1 MIYAA
6 VLTRHSRHMKCIISG
21 GTGFIGRRVVDRLL
35 RNSHYVGV
43 WSRKPGLD
51 RRTAVATH
59 IWDPLAGDP
68 PLESLNG
75 MDCVIHLA
83 GENVAQRWT
92 PEVKRRIRDS
102 RVLSTQSIVD
112 SIGLVRHKPHILV
125 CASAIGIYGDRG
137 DEILSEASVPGSGF
151 LADTCRAWEAEADRA
166 CRYGMRV
173 VKIRIGFVLGKDG
186 GALQKMVPAFR
197 AFVGGK
203 LGSGKQWM
211 PWIHVDDVAEIF
223 GHAVESEISGV
234 WNATAPNPVRNSEF
248 TRELA
253 RALGRPAL
261 FPVPPIALKLAF
273 GEFAQHMIDSA
284 RVVPENLTKAGFP
297 FRHPDL
303 APALE
308 NILA

>member
-6 VLTRHSRHMKCIISG
+6 RLTRPALFMKCIVSG

-35 RNSHYVGV
+35 KNSHYVGV

-59 IWDPLAGDP
+59 SWDPLAGDP

-92 PEVKRRIRDS
+92 PEVKRRIHDS
-102 RVLSTQSIVD
+102 RVLGTQRIVESIARVP
-112 SIGLVRHKPHILV
+112 HKPKILI
-125 CASAIGIYGDRG
+125 CASAVGIYGDRG
-137 DEILSEASVPGSGF
+137 DEILTEASVPGTGF

-166 CRYGMRV
+166 RNYGMRV

-203 LGSGKQWM
+203 LGSGNQWM
-211 PWIHVDDVAEIF
+211 PWIHVEDVAEIF
-223 GHAVESEISGV
+223 GYAVENEISGV
-234 WNATAPNPVRNSEF
+234 WNATAPNPVRNTEF
-248 TRELA
+248 TKELA
-253 RALGRPAL
+253 RTMGRPAL
-261 FPVPPIALKLAF
+261 FPVPTLALKLAF
-273 GEFAQHMIDSA
+273 GEFAQHMLDSA
-284 RVVPENLTKAGFP
+284 RVIPENLSKSGFR
-297 FRHPDL
+297 FRHTDL
-303 APALE
+303 GQALG
-308 NILA
+308 NLFH

>member
-1 MIYAA
+1 
-6 VLTRHSRHMKCIISG
+6 MKCIISG
-21 GTGFIGRRVVDRLL
+21 GTGFIGRRLVNRLL
-35 RNSHYVGV
+35 ENNHYVGV

-59 IWDPLAGDP
+59 SWDPLAGDP

-92 PEVKRRIRDS
+92 PDVKRRIHDS
-102 RVLSTQSIVD
+102 RVLSTQRIVD
-112 SIGLVRHKPHILV
+112 SIERVRHKPKILI

-137 DEILSEASVPGSGF
+137 DEILTEASVPGTGF

-166 CRYGMRV
+166 RRLGMRV

-211 PWIHVDDVAEIF
+211 PWIHVDDVAEVF
-223 GHAVESEISGV
+223 AHAVENEISGV
-234 WNATAPNPVRNSEF
+234 WNATSPNPVRNTEF
-248 TRELA
+248 TKELA
-253 RALGRPAL
+253 RALSRPAL
-261 FPVPPIALKLAF
+261 FPVPAIALKLAF
-273 GEFAQHMIDSA
+273 GEFGQHMLDSA
-284 RVVPENLTKAGFP
+284 RVVPEAALSAGFR
-297 FRHPDL
+297 FRHPD
-303 APALE
+303 PGEALR
-308 NILA
+308 NILG

>member
-1 MIYAA
+1 MIHAA
-6 VLTRHSRHMKCIISG
+6 VFYRPTYMKCIISG

-35 RNSHYVGV
+35 KDSHYVAV

-59 IWDPLAGDP
+59 SWDPLAGEP

-83 GENVAQRWT
+83 GENVAQRWN

-102 RVLSTQSIVD
+102 RVLGTQRIVD
-112 SIGLVRHKPHILV
+112 SIEQVRHKPKVLI

-137 DEILSEASVPGSGF
+137 DEILTEASVPGTGF

-166 CRYGMRV
+166 RRFGMRV

-186 GALQKMVPAFR
+186 GALQKMVPAFK

-211 PWIHVDDVAEIF
+211 PWVHVDDVAEIF
-223 GHAVESEISGV
+223 AYAVENEISGV
-234 WNATAPNPVRNSEF
+234 WNATSPNPVRNSDF
-248 TRELA
+248 TKELA
-253 RALGRPAL
+253 GALGRPAL
-261 FPVPPIALKLAF
+261 FPVPAPALKLAF
-273 GEFAQHMIDSA
+273 GEFAQHMVDSA
-284 RVVPENLTKAGFP
+284 RVIPENLTKAGFR
-297 FRHPDL
+297 FRHPEL
-303 APALE
+303 GGALRD
-308 NILA
+308 ILG

>member
-1 MIYAA
+1 
-6 VLTRHSRHMKCIISG
+6 MKCIISG

-35 RNSHYVGV
+35 RDSHYVAV

-59 IWDPLAGDP
+59 SWDPLAGDP

-83 GENVAQRWT
+83 GENVAQRWS

-102 RVLSTQSIVD
+102 RVLGTQRIVD
-112 SIGLVRHKPHILV
+112 TIERVRHKPKILI

-137 DEILSEASVPGSGF
+137 DEILTEDSVPGTGF

-166 CRYGMRV
+166 RRYGMRV

-186 GALQKMVPAFR
+186 GALQKMIPAFR
-197 AFVGGK
+197 AFVGGR

-211 PWIHVDDVAEIF
+211 PWVHVDDVAEF
-223 GHAVESEISGV
+223 FSYAVNNEISGV
-234 WNATAPNPVRNSEF
+234 WNATAPNPVRNSDF
-248 TRELA
+248 TKELA
-253 RALGRPAL
+253 ATLSRPAL
-261 FPVPPIALKLAF
+261 FPVPPLALKLAF

-284 RVVPENLTKAGFP
+284 RVVPTKLVDAGFA

-303 APALE
+303 PEALRD
-308 NILA
+308 LLV

>member
-1 MIYAA
+1 
-6 VLTRHSRHMKCIISG
+6 MKCIVSG

-35 RNSHYVGV
+35 KNSHYVGV

-51 RRTAVATH
+51 HRTAVATH
-59 IWDPLAGDP
+59 SWDPLAGDP

-92 PEVKRRIRDS
+92 PEVKRRIHDS
-102 RVLSTQSIVD
+102 RVLGTQRIVD
-112 SIGLVRHKPHILV
+112 SIERVRHKPKIFI

-137 DEILSEASVPGSGF
+137 DEVLTEDSVPGSGF

-166 CRYGMRV
+166 RRYGMRV
-173 VKIRIGFVLGKDG
+173 VKVRIGFVLGKDG

-197 AFVGGK
+197 AFVGGR

-211 PWIHVDDVAEIF
+211 PWIHVDDVAEVF
-223 GHAVESEISGV
+223 AHAVENEISGV

-248 TRELA
+248 TKELA
-253 RALGRPAL
+253 RTLGRPAL
-261 FPVPPIALKLAF
+261 FPVPTPALKLVF
-273 GEFAQHMIDSA
+273 GEFAEHMLDSA
-284 RVVPENLTKAGFP
+284 RVMPERLTAAGFP
-297 FRHPDL
+297 FRHPD
-303 APALE
+303 AGEALR
-308 NILA
+308 NLLG

>member
-1 MIYAA
+1 
-6 VLTRHSRHMKCIISG
+6 MKCIVSG

-35 RNSHYVGV
+35 KNHHYVGV

-59 IWDPLAGDP
+59 TWDPLGPGDRAYP

-92 PEVKRRIRDS
+92 PEVKKRIHDT
-102 RVLSTQSIVD
+102 RVLSTQHIVD
-112 SIGLVRHKPHILV
+112 TIQHVRHKPKILV

-137 DEILSEASVPGSGF
+137 DEILTEESAPGSGF

-166 CRYGMRV
+166 RRFGIRV

-203 LGSGKQWM
+203 LGSGRQWM
-211 PWIHVDDVAEIF
+211 PWIHVDDVAEVF
-223 GHAVESEISGV
+223 AYAVENEISGV
-234 WNATAPNPVRNSEF
+234 WNAVSPNPIRNSEF
-248 TRELA
+248 TKDLA
-253 RALGRPAL
+253 SALGRPAI
-261 FPVPPIALKLAF
+261 FPVPRPILKIAF
-273 GEFAQHMIDSA
+273 GEFAQHMLDSA
-284 RVVPENLTKAGFP
+284 RVVPRNLTDAGFR
-297 FRHPDL
+297 FQHPDL
-303 APALE
+303 PEALRS
-308 NILA
+308 IL

>member
-1 MIYAA
+1 
-6 VLTRHSRHMKCIISG
+6 MKCIISG

-35 RNSHYVGV
+35 KDSHYVAV

-59 IWDPLAGDP
+59 FWDPLAGDP

-92 PEVKRRIRDS
+92 PEVKRRIHYS
-102 RVLSTQSIVD
+102 RVLGTQRIVD
-112 SIGLVRHKPHILV
+112 TIERVRHKPKILI

-137 DEILSEASVPGSGF
+137 DEILTENSVPGTGF

-166 CRYGMRV
+166 RRFGMRV
-173 VKIRIGFVLGKDG
+173 VKVRIGFVLGKDG
-186 GALQKMVPAFR
+186 GALQKMVPAFK

-211 PWIHVDDVAEIF
+211 PWVHVDDVAEIF
-223 GHAVESEISGV
+223 TYAVENEISGV
-234 WNATAPNPVRNSEF
+234 WNATSPNPVRNSGF

-253 RALGRPAL
+253 STLGRPAL
-261 FPVPPIALKLAF
+261 LPAPVPALKLVF
-273 GEFAQHMIDSA
+273 GEFAQHMVDSA
-284 RVVPENLTKAGFP
+284 RVIPENLSEAGFQ
-297 FRHPDL
+297 FRYPEL
-303 APALE
+303 GEALR
-308 NILA
+308 NILG

>member
-1 MIYAA
+1 
-6 VLTRHSRHMKCIISG
+6 MKCIISG

-35 RNSHYVGV
+35 KDSHYVAV

-59 IWDPLAGDP
+59 SWDPLAGEP

-92 PEVKRRIRDS
+92 PEVKRRIHDS
-102 RVLSTQSIVD
+102 RVLGTQHIVD
-112 SIGLVRHKPHILV
+112 AIERVRHKPRIFV

-137 DEILSEASVPGSGF
+137 DEMLTENSVPGTGF
-151 LADTCRAWEAEADRA
+151 LADTCRAWESEADRA
-166 CRYGMRV
+166 RRFGMRV

-186 GALQKMVPAFR
+186 GALQKMVPVFR

-211 PWIHVDDVAEIF
+211 PWIHLDDVAEIF
-223 GHAVESEISGV
+223 TYAAENEVSGV
-234 WNATAPNPVRNSEF
+234 WNATSPNPVRNTEF
-248 TRELA
+248 TKELA
-253 RALGRPAL
+253 RALGRSAL
-261 FPVPPIALKLAF
+261 FPVPTAALKLAY
-273 GEFAQHMIDSA
+273 GEFAQHMCDSA
-284 RVVPENLTKAGFP
+284 RVIPEAPLKADFK
-297 FRHPDL
+297 FQHPDL
-303 APALE
+303 TEALGD
-308 NILA
+308 LFR

>member
-1 MIYAA
+1 
-6 VLTRHSRHMKCIISG
+6 MKCIISG
-21 GTGFIGRRVVDRLL
+21 GTGFIGRHVVDRLL
-35 RNSHYVGV
+35 KDSHYLGV

-59 IWDPLAGDP
+59 TWDPLAGEP

-83 GENVAQRWT
+83 GENVAQRWN
-92 PEVKRRIRDS
+92 PEVKRRIHDS
-102 RVLSTQSIVD
+102 RVIGTQRIVD
-112 SIGLVRHKPHILV
+112 AIGQVRHKPKILV
-125 CASAIGIYGDRG
+125 CASAIGIYGNRG
-137 DEILSEASVPGSGF
+137 DEILTEASVPGTGF

-166 CRYGMRV
+166 RNYGMRV

-186 GALQKMVPAFR
+186 GALKKMVPAFR

-223 GHAVESEISGV
+223 AYAVENEISGV
-234 WNATAPNPVRNSEF
+234 WNATSPNPVRNSEF
-248 TRELA
+248 TKELA
-253 RALGRPAL
+253 RTLGRPAL
-261 FPVPPIALKLAF
+261 FPVPAPALKLAF

-284 RVVPENLTKAGFP
+284 RVVPEALSSAGFH
-297 FRHPDL
+297 FRQPDL
-303 APALE
+303 SGALRD
-308 NILA
+308 LLR

>member
-6 VLTRHSRHMKCIISG
+6 VFSRSPYMKCIISG

-35 RNSHYVGV
+35 KDSHYVAV

-59 IWDPLAGDP
+59 SWDPLAGDP

-92 PEVKRRIRDS
+92 PEVKRRIHDS
-102 RVLSTQSIVD
+102 RVAGTQRIVD
-112 SIGLVRHKPHILV
+112 SIEKVRHKPKILI
-125 CASAIGIYGDRG
+125 CASAVGIYGNRG
-137 DEILSEASVPGSGF
+137 DEILTEASVSGSGF

-166 CRYGMRV
+166 RRFGMRV

-186 GALQKMVPAFR
+186 GALQKMVPAFK
-197 AFVGGK
+197 AFAGGK

-211 PWIHVDDVAEIF
+211 PWVHVDDVAEIF
-223 GHAVESEISGV
+223 AYAVENEISGV
-234 WNATAPNPVRNSEF
+234 WNATSPNPVRNSEF
-248 TRELA
+248 TKELA
-253 RALGRPAL
+253 GALGRPAL
-261 FPVPPIALKLAF
+261 FPVPVPALKLAF
-273 GEFAQHMIDSA
+273 GEFAQHMVDSA
-284 RVVPENLTKAGFP
+284 RVIPENLSKAGFE
-297 FRHPDL
+297 FRHPEL
-303 APALE
+303 GEALRDV
-308 NILA
+308 LK

>member
-6 VLTRHSRHMKCIISG
+6 VFSRSTYMKCIISG

-35 RNSHYVGV
+35 KDSHYVAV

-59 IWDPLAGDP
+59 SWDPLAGDP

-92 PEVKRRIRDS
+92 PEIKRRIHDS
-102 RVLSTQSIVD
+102 RVVGTQRIID
-112 SIGLVRHKPHILV
+112 SIEKVRHKPKILI

-137 DEILSEASVPGSGF
+137 DEILTEASVPGTGF
-151 LADTCRAWEAEADRA
+151 LVDTCRAWEAEADRA
-166 CRYGMRV
+166 RRFGMRV
-173 VKIRIGFVLGKDG
+173 VKVRIGFVLGKDG
-186 GALQKMVPAFR
+186 GALQKMVPAFK
-197 AFVGGK
+197 AFMGGK

-211 PWIHVDDVAEIF
+211 PWVHVDDVAEIF
-223 GHAVESEISGV
+223 AYAVENEVSGV
-234 WNATAPNPVRNSEF
+234 WNATSPNPVRNSEF
-248 TRELA
+248 TKELA
-253 RALGRPAL
+253 GALGRPAL
-261 FPVPPIALKLAF
+261 FPVPVPALKIAF
-273 GEFAQHMIDSA
+273 GEFAQHMVDSA
-284 RVVPENLTKAGFP
+284 RVIPENLSNAGFQ

-303 APALE
+303 GGALRDV
-308 NILA
+308 LG

>member
-1 MIYAA
+1 
-6 VLTRHSRHMKCIISG
+6 MKCIVSG

-35 RNSHYVGV
+35 GSSHYVGV

-51 RRTAVATH
+51 KRTAVATH
-59 IWDPLAGDP
+59 FWDPLAGEP

-102 RVLSTQSIVD
+102 RVLGTQRIVD
-112 SIGLVRHKPHILV
+112 AIDRVRHKPKIFV

-137 DEILSEASVPGSGF
+137 DEILTEASVPGAGF

-166 CRYGMRV
+166 GRYGMRV
-173 VKIRIGFVLGKDG
+173 VKIRIGFVLGRDG
-186 GALQKMVPAFR
+186 GALQKMIPAFR
-197 AFVGGK
+197 AFVGGR

-211 PWIHVDDVAEIF
+211 PWIHADDVAEIF
-223 GHAVESEISGV
+223 AHAAENEISGV

-248 TRELA
+248 TKELA
-253 RALGRPAL
+253 RAVGRPAL
-261 FPVPPIALKLAF
+261 FPAPPLALKLAF
-273 GEFAQHMIDSA
+273 GEFGQHMLDSA
-284 RVVPENLTKAGFP
+284 RVVPAAPVKAGFA

-303 APALE
+303 AETLRD
-308 NILA
+308 IIR